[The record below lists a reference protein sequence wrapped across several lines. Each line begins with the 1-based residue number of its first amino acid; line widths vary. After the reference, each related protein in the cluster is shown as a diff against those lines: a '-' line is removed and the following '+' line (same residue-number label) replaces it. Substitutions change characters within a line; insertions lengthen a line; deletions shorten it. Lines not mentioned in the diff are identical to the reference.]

1 MPRLKYDYEMLKN
14 ICDEGGVTLLVDYKD
29 QYITRDTRIIG
40 KCILCEN
47 SFNKCLNNMH
57 KQRNF
62 GCESCA
68 KILKFQ
74 RIKSTMVDKY
84 GVEYAAKSQIFKDKM
99 KETTLERYGV
109 ENANQCEEV
118 RHRARATTLERYGCE
133 YGLQNEE
140 VKEKRRLSNL
150 EKYGVGHNLQREEIR
165 DKIRATNMEKYGVE
179 YGSQREEVKD
189 KCKKTNFERYGADYG
204 FQNENV
210 KEKIRATNLEKYG
223 VEHNLQREEVKE
235 KIRATNLEK
244 YGVEH
249 SIQNPEIME
258 KQIKSSYYLKEYT
271 LPSGSIIKI
280 QGYEHYALDEL
291 FHQENIDENDIVTG
305 CKNVPT
311 IWYTDVNEKRRRH
324 FVDIFMPRQNKCI
337 EVKSTWTFTT
347 QKETIFLKQQAAKEL
362 GYLYEI
368 WVYDGKGNKVEF
380 YN

>member
-29 QYITRDTRIIG
+29 QYVTRDTRIIG

-74 RIKSTMVDKY
+74 RIKSTMVEKY
-84 GVEYAAKSQIFKDKM
+84 GVEYAAQSQTFRDKM
-99 KETTLERYGV
+99 KETTLERFGV

-118 RHRARATTLERYGCE
+118 RDRSRATTLERYGVE

-150 EKYGVGHNLQREEIR
+150 EKYGFGHNLQREEI
-165 DKIRATNMEKYGVE
+165 KEKVRATNLEKYGVE
-179 YGSQREEVKD
+179 YSSQREEVKD
-189 KCKKTNFERYGADYG
+189 KCKKTNLERYGSDYG
-204 FQNENV
+204 FQNEAI
-210 KEKIRATNLEKYG
+210 KGKIRATNLEKYG
-223 VEHNLQREEVKE
+223 VEYGLQCKEVMD
-235 KIRATNLEK
+235 KIRATTLEK

-249 SIQNPEIME
+249 VSQNPEIAE
-258 KQIKSSYYLKEYT
+258 KQLKNSYYLKDYT
-271 LPSGSIIKI
+271 LPSGGIIKI

-291 FHQENIDENDIVTG
+291 FHQENIDENDIITG

-311 IWYTDVNEKRRRH
+311 IWYNDVNEKRRRH
-324 FVDIFMPRQNKCI
+324 FVDIFIPRQNKCI

-380 YN
+380 CN